1 MLHDCA
7 GRNEKAQ
14 SQIARIAAA
23 AELRSAGGSGMS
35 PEEFEEHLE
44 TYRAF
49 VKGVFTV
56 AALALL
62 VLMLL
67 AWTFSASFGM
77 P

>member
-1 MLHDCA
+1 
-7 GRNEKAQ
+7 
-14 SQIARIAAA
+14 
-23 AELRSAGGSGMS
+23 MS
-35 PEEFEEHLE
+35 PEEFEEHVRI
-44 TYRAF
+44 YRAF
-49 VKGVFTV
+49 VRGAFAV

>member
-1 MLHDCA
+1 
-7 GRNEKAQ
+7 
-14 SQIARIAAA
+14 
-23 AELRSAGGSGMS
+23 MS
-35 PEEFEEHLE
+35 PEEFEEHVQ

-49 VKGVFTV
+49 VRGVFTV